1 MGYSSWG
8 HKELDTT
15 EFLTLSLSEVMVV
28 IVGRADQERSP
39 AWMYA
44 LEDYCLSEV
53 IQDGE

>member
-28 IVGRADQERSP
+28 IVRRADQERSP
-39 AWMYA
+39 GLLHSRIIVY
-44 LEDYCLSEV
+44 
-53 IQDGE
+53 QK